1 MSFDSSIFIL
11 FMVIVFIIY
20 WSINSKYRWILLLL
34 ASYYFYMSW
43 DIKGISLIIFTTIL
57 SYTSARLMERTN
69 KKKERKLILFL
80 TLVIILGILFF
91 FKYFNFFSNTTRK
104 IFMLFSIK
112 LHPMTLKLFLP
123 IGISFYTFQTIAY
136 LVDVYRE
143 TIKSEKHLGKYAVF
157 ISFFPQIVS
166 GPIGRANSLLPQINS
181 EHIFNYEKVTYGLK
195 QIAWGVFKKFAI
207 ANTLSIYV
215 DKIFNDVHNYKGFSL
230 IIVSLFFTLQIY
242 CDFSG
247 YSDIAIGL
255 AKLLD
260 IDLITNFKSPYF
272 SSSIKEFWSRWHI
285 SLSTW
290 LRDYVYIPLGGNRC
304 SKLKNKMNLIITFLV
319 SGLWHGANWTFI
331 FWGGIHGI
339 AQVIENL
346 FSKGKKHINESKN
359 IKWFM
364 KVILVILFCNLAW
377 IFFRANSISD
387 AKYIFANMLKG
398 IENPTAYIINGQLD
412 LQLNKI
418 QFLILFISILLLG
431 IFDFISLKKDVI
443 SLVSNM
449 SLIIRWTIYLLLIII
464 TIVLIP
470 VSVNSGFIYAQF

>member
-57 SYTSARLMERTN
+57 SYSSARLMERTN
-69 KKKERKLILFL
+69 KKKKRKLILFL

-143 TIKSEKHLGKYAVF
+143 NIKSEKHLGKYAVF

-290 LRDYVYIPLGGNRC
+290 LRDYIYIPLGGNRC

-346 FSKGKKHINESKN
+346 FNKGKKHINESKN
-359 IKWFM
+359 IKWFI

>member
-57 SYTSARLMERTN
+57 SYSSARLMERTN
-69 KKKERKLILFL
+69 KKKKRKLILFL

-143 TIKSEKHLGKYAVF
+143 NIKSEKHLGKYAIF

-230 IIVSLFFTLQIY
+230 VIVSLFFTLQIY

-290 LRDYVYIPLGGNRC
+290 LRDYIYIPLGGNRC

-346 FSKGKKHINESKN
+346 FNKGKKHINESKN
-359 IKWFM
+359 IKWFI

>member
-123 IGISFYTFQTIAY
+123 IGISFQTIAY

-346 FSKGKKHINESKN
+346 FSK
-359 IKWFM
+359 
-364 KVILVILFCNLAW
+364 
-377 IFFRANSISD
+377 
-387 AKYIFANMLKG
+387 
-398 IENPTAYIINGQLD
+398 
-412 LQLNKI
+412 
-418 QFLILFISILLLG
+418 
-431 IFDFISLKKDVI
+431 
-443 SLVSNM
+443 
-449 SLIIRWTIYLLLIII
+449 
-464 TIVLIP
+464 
-470 VSVNSGFIYAQF
+470 

>member
-57 SYTSARLMERTN
+57 SYSSARLMERTN
-69 KKKERKLILFL
+69 KKKKRKLILFL

-143 TIKSEKHLGKYAVF
+143 NIKSEKHLGKYAVF

-290 LRDYVYIPLGGNRC
+290 LRDYIYIPLGGNRC

-346 FSKGKKHINESKN
+346 FNKGKKHINESKN
-359 IKWFM
+359 IKWFI

-398 IENPTAYIINGQLD
+398 IENPTAYIINGKLD

-470 VSVNSGFIYAQF
+470 VSENSGFIYAQF